1 MNSFI
6 KIQPWIHYFLHC
18 TEVIYEFRIWIHI
31 WLHRYEFSSL
41 NSNINSFLRILM
53 WYFSWP
59 WMQIWI
65 HIMNSLRF
73 HDHEFICYISWPMN
87 SDMNSC
93 ILLWNHKWN
102 QGAKVPDE
110 CHNSIPPPAGLLRKP
125 VRCQLS
131 VNRYQ
136 LVSTQY
142 QDGYLFQ
149 VKKVTFW
156 SESLRKLASWL
167 SVVQI

>member
-1 MNSFI
+1 MNSAA
-6 KIQPWIHYFLHC
+6 WIL
-18 TEVIYEFRIWIHI
+18 RWIHI
-31 WLHRYEFSSL
+31 YE
-41 NSNINSFLRILM
+41 
-53 WYFSWP
+53 Y
-59 WMQIWI
+59 IWI
-65 HIMNSLRF
+65 QQPEFLDEFIYMNSDVWFHNIFYDHEFRSEFISWIQIRF